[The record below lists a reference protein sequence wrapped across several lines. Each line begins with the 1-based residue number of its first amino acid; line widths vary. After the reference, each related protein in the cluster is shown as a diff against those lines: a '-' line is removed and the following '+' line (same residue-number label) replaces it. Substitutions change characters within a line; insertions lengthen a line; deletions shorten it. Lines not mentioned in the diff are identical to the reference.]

1 MGHPVHSNSLSV
13 ADKKCDSH
21 FDDDDDDDN
30 DDDDDIDDAKKFS
43 AAQKI
48 FEKLDRG
55 DAIDFVKKSSKSE
68 PSSRF
73 LSRVLVGTQGMS
85 CLEHKE
91 CLAWDNIDPK
101 NTTSLETMASWAL
114 KNRARKMTHFK
125 G

>member
-1 MGHPVHSNSLSV
+1 MYFKIVGCSV
-13 ADKKCDSH
+13 AAKKCDSH
-21 FDDDDDDDN
+21 FDDDDDDDDN

-43 AAQKI
+43 AARKK

-73 LSRVLVGTQGMS
+73 LSRVLLGTHGMS
-85 CLEHKE
+85 CVEHNK
-91 CLAWDNIDPK
+91 CLAWDNIDHK
-101 NTTSLETMASWAL
+101 NTTLLETMASWAL
-114 KNRARKMTHFK
+114 KNRARKMTNFK